1 MSGNIS
7 SSKQKLLILIDILK
21 NQTDEYHI
29 LNASEICAE
38 IKKRG
43 VACERKSVYSDI
55 KLLNENGFDIVNT
68 RVPRTGYFMA
78 SREFELAEVRLMI
91 DAIQAAD
98 FITKKKTSQLIEK
111 MSSLVSNDE
120 FIRLNEQISLS
131 KRIKCDNEEIYY
143 NIDCLNRAIDGR
155 RQVSFKY
162 VKHKI
167 DEKRIV
173 NEEKDF
179 VVNPYALIWS
189 NDHYY
194 LVCNNPKYDNLMH
207 ARLDRMRKTEIL
219 DTPSSSFENVS
230 EYKGKFDVADYANKM
245 FNMFSGSSEEIV
257 LVCDNS
263 VLEDIYDRFG
273 EDAKIRNEDSGRFV
287 LTASAAVSEGLCAW
301 IMQYGKKIFV
311 RSPEKLR
318 DMICE
323 KVSGILDLYK

>member
-1 MSGNIS
+1 MEGNGT

-29 LNASEICAE
+29 LNALEICDE
-38 IKKRG
+38 MKKRG
-43 VACERKSVYSDI
+43 VSCERKSVYSDI

-68 RVPRTGYFMA
+68 RTPRSGYFMA
-78 SREFELAEVRLMI
+78 SRDFELAEVRLII

-98 FITKKKTSQLIEK
+98 FITVKKSNQLIEK
-111 MSSLVSNDE
+111 MSGLVSNDE
-120 FIRLNEQISLS
+120 FERLCQQISLS
-131 KRIKCDNEEIYY
+131 NRIKCDNEEIYY
-143 NIDCLNRAIDGR
+143 NIDCLNRAIDSKK
-155 RQVSFKY
+155 QVSFKY
-162 VKHKI
+162 LKHKI
-167 DEKRIV
+167 DEKRII

-179 VVNPYALIWS
+179 LVNPYALIWS

-219 DTPSSSFENVS
+219 ETTADSFENVS
-230 EYKGKFDVADYANKM
+230 EYKDKFDVADYANKM
-245 FNMFSGSSEEIV
+245 FNMFSGTSEEII

-263 VLEDIYDRFG
+263 ILEDIYDRFG
-273 EDAKIRNEDSGRFV
+273 EDAKIRIEDSTRFV
-287 LTASAAVSEGLCAW
+287 LTSSAAVNEGLCSW
-301 IMQYGKKIFV
+301 IMQYGKKIYV

-323 KVSGILDLYK
+323 KISGILNLYE